1 MNHFP
6 VLTDGNSNA
15 ALILSVC
22 RPHSDHWWQTH
33 LQSLHSSNTQLHT
46 LVIASATHDW
56 ICKPAQ
62 ENERGFKKTKPASV
76 IVRGVKQPSHTAW
89 NVSASCRN
97 LKCIL
102 VQKSWINRGE
112 KQTNRSLCSAKQSKR
127 KTTCILNIVSLIGFI
142 CSTGQMKKMGIFKLI
157 NT

>member
-1 MNHFP
+1 MC
-6 VLTDGNSNA
+6 VGLTRIID
-15 ALILSVC
+15 
-22 RPHSDHWWQTH
+22 DKH

-62 ENERGFKKTKPASV
+62 ENKPGFFLKRKPASV
-76 IVRGVKQPSHTAW
+76 VVQGVKQPSHTAG

-97 LKCIL
+97 LNCIL

-112 KQTNRSLCSAKQSKR
+112 KQANKSLCSAKQSKR

-142 CSTGQMKKMGIFKLI
+142 CSTGQTKKMGIFKLI
-157 NT
+157 NA